1 MTPYDEGLIEAVQLA
16 LLVTLKVSAPIL
28 GIAVVIG
35 LVISI
40 LQSITQ
46 IQEQTII
53 FVPKIVG
60 MALVAI
66 ALMNW
71 IAERLMDF
79 AVTMFTLV

>member
-1 MTPYDEGLIEAVQLA
+1 MTGGEQELIEAVQLA
-16 LLVTLKVSAPIL
+16 LLITLKVSAPIL

-35 LVISI
+35 LVVSI
-40 LQSITQ
+40 LQSVTQ
-46 IQEQTII
+46 IQEQTLV

-60 MALVAI
+60 MALVSI

>member
-79 AVTMFTLV
+79 AVAMFTLV